1 MVKELTPKQLEV
13 ILEFIKIGKV
23 EEACKQAGIAKS
35 TYYEWL
41 KIPEFQAELKQQQEQ
56 VYESTVS
63 SMKYLLSKAVE
74 TQEQL
79 LNSENERVRL
89 RVSSAIINNAVKIFE
104 MANLNKRLQGI
115 EKHLDE
121 MEQLKEL
128 RKKLDE
134 KRI

>member
-1 MVKELTPKQLEV
+1 MVRELTPKQKEV
-13 ILEFIKIGKV
+13 ISEFIKIGKI
-23 EEACKQAGIAKS
+23 EQACEQAGIARS

-41 KIPEFQAELKQQQEQ
+41 KIPEFQKELQQQQEQ

-63 SMKYLLSKAVE
+63 SMKYLFSKAVE

-89 RVSSAIINNAVKIFE
+89 RVSSSIINNAVKIFE
-104 MANLNKRLQGI
+104 LANFNKRLQGI

-121 MEQLKEL
+121 TEQLKEL
-128 RKKLDE
+128 RKKMDE
-134 KRI
+134 MRI